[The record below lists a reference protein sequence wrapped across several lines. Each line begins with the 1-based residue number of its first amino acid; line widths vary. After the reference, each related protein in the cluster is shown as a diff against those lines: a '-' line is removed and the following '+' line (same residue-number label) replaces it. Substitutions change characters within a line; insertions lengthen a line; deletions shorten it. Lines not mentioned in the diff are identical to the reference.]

1 MRSAAKADLFSTHRF
16 HTMYSSNGEQ
26 RRNLGVADFGCFI
39 LLRILGV
46 LFCCEFLED
55 PIIHNPKSSD
65 VDLGLAK
72 NNRIRGA
79 VPRTKRCFKNSI
91 GKIFYNVPK
100 VFFIVLVSGVTLI
113 P

>member
-1 MRSAAKADLFSTHRF
+1 MRSAARADLFSTHRF

-26 RRNLGVADFGCFI
+26 RRNLEVADFGCFI

-55 PIIHNPKSSD
+55 PIIHNSKSSD

-72 NNRIRGA
+72 NRLQGFLTSNKGRFLKFYKMNILDNFNRLLFCVHTFG
-79 VPRTKRCFKNSI
+79 VKRT
-91 GKIFYNVPK
+91 
-100 VFFIVLVSGVTLI
+100 L
-113 P
+113 